1 MKEFSKKWKSSGK
14 PRKQVKYRA
23 NAPLHMRHKFL
34 NAKLSK
40 DASKKYGIKRIA
52 VRKGDKVKILR
63 GQFNGKIG
71 KINRVD
77 MLNTKIYID
86 GIERTKT
93 EGSKSFYPI
102 HPSNVL
108 IVEMSMDDKRRN
120 KRKAK

>member
-1 MKEFSKKWKSSGK
+1 MKEFSKKWKSSSK

-23 NAPLHMRHKFL
+23 NAPLHTRHKFL

-52 VRKGDKVKILR
+52 VRKGDKVKIMR
-63 GQFNGKIG
+63 GQFKGKTG

-77 MLNTKIYID
+77 MLNTRIYID

-102 HPSNVL
+102 HPSNV
-108 IVEMSMDDKRRN
+108 IAVELVMDDKRRN